1 MSVPSTG
8 CWTVRQKVVKVM
20 RTTPMYELWHL
31 VQLEYRLQL
40 GRNPLEV
47 KKMTLVDDQ
56 DEH

>member
-1 MSVPSTG
+1 
-8 CWTVRQKVVKVM
+8 M